1 MSPVNWTNRGD
12 RPAEA
17 PTKKGQK
24 PIALV
29 VDDDSVSCIAMEF
42 ALKKFGIEPIITSN
56 SKDFLEFARSTEASL
71 FFIDLNLNDGTN
83 GFELIE
89 FLFKQFGKL
98 IPIIVVSGSKD
109 FSDVLYALEMGAHD
123 FISKPL
129 DKEILAS
136 KLARYIKNQQI
147 ELTPIPYTKL
157 PNGPSDCKMYLNCK
171 IESIDENG
179 LKLTS
184 PHLITNSALLELEG
198 SLIEEIALRK
208 TPIPVQVSSIWVSS
222 DRSSFGAYAQFDTRD
237 LPLLQAVRKW
247 LITKNSLPPTT
258 PAEIKN
264 EGTSDARNTV

>member
-1 MSPVNWTNRGD
+1 MNEGNWTNRNN
-12 RPAEA
+12 RTEVNA
-17 PTKKGQK
+17 KKGQK
-24 PIALV
+24 PLALV

-56 SKDFLEFARSTEASL
+56 SKDFLECARSTEANL
-71 FFIDLNLNDGTN
+71 FFIDLNLSDGTN

-89 FLFKQFGKL
+89 FLFKQFGKM

-147 ELTPIPYTKL
+147 EITPIPYTKL
-157 PNGPSDCKMYLNCK
+157 PNGPSDCKMHLKCV
-171 IESIDENG
+171 IESVDENG
-179 LKLTS
+179 LKLAS
-184 PHLITNSALLELEG
+184 PHLITNHTPLELEG
-198 SLIEEIALRK
+198 SLIEELTLRK
-208 TPIPVQVSSIWVSS
+208 TPIPVQVSSTWVNS
-222 DRSSFGAYAQFDTRD
+222 DRSSFGAYAQFDSRD

-247 LITKNSLPPTT
+247 LISKNSLPPET
-258 PAEIKN
+258 PAEAQN
-264 EGTSDARNTV
+264 EGTPGVNNVI